1 MVKDLESKSCEE
13 TLRQLGLFI
22 LENRRLSERS

>member
-1 MVKDLESKSCEE
+1 MVKALESELCEE

-22 LENRRLSERS
+22 LENGRISERL